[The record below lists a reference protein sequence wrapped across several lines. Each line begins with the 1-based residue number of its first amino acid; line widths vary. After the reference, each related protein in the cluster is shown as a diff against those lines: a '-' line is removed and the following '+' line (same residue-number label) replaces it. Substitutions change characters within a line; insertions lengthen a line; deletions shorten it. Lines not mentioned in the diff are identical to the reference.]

1 MLLNIGEDLAHAG
14 HDVEQI
20 GAGRHLNADKHRG
33 LAIEGHR
40 AVVVVRAEGDV
51 GHLIEPHHL
60 AVNRLHHH
68 IAKAAER
75 LQIGVGRHI
84 DLHHL
89 ALGIARGRE
98 IVVGGQGRIHIGG
111 SQAVGREFVGV
122 EPGAQGEILGAQN
135 LRRLHA
141 VDRLQ
146 PGLHRTGD
154 VVGDLIGLEHIAVK
168 ADIHGVDGLPDGDG
182 EHRLLRRGGQLVEHR
197 VHLGVDLGERLV
209 GVVVQPQVGGDGA
222 AALHA
227 ARRHVVDAVGLRDG
241 VFQRRG
247 DETGHQIGVGAG
259 VGGGDGDHGVLRVR
273 ILQHRQQARRAQAE
287 HQNHQADH
295 HGQYRTINE
304 DVCEFLVH
312 RALAGSGIGHLRV
325 GVVRRLHAV
334 VDQHR
339 HAIAQ
344 LELPGGHHGVTGLQ
358 PAEHSHLIAARQP
371 GGDEAL
377 LGHQLGFAVGA
388 LAFVLD
394 QKDRRAIRVVG
405 HGRVRQGDVIARL
418 AIGQSYRGEHA
429 GQQLA
434 LGVGNAGAHREVAR
448 GRVDLRLDRNDLG
461 FEGFA
466 GRRVGGELRLHAH
479 VHQIDLVLRHG
490 EVDVHRIERL
500 QRDHR
505 RARRQ
510 ILAEVDLPN
519 AQHARERRGDSGLRQ
534 HRLLCVDLLG

>member
-1 MLLNIGEDLAHAG
+1 M
-14 HDVEQI
+14 
-20 GAGRHLNADKHRG
+20 
-33 LAIEGHR
+33 
-40 AVVVVRAEGDV
+40 
-51 GHLIEPHHL
+51 
-60 AVNRLHHH
+60 
-68 IAKAAER
+68 
-75 LQIGVGRHI
+75 
-84 DLHHL
+84 
-89 ALGIARGRE
+89 
-98 IVVGGQGRIHIGG
+98 
-111 SQAVGREFVGV
+111 
-122 EPGAQGEILGAQN
+122 
-135 LRRLHA
+135 
-141 VDRLQ
+141 
-146 PGLHRTGD
+146 
-154 VVGDLIGLEHIAVK
+154 
-168 ADIHGVDGLPDGDG
+168 
-182 EHRLLRRGGQLVEHR
+182 
-197 VHLGVDLGERLV
+197 
-209 GVVVQPQVGGDGA
+209 
-222 AALHA
+222 
-227 ARRHVVDAVGLRDG
+227 
-241 VFQRRG
+241 
-247 DETGHQIGVGAG
+247 
-259 VGGGDGDHGVLRVR
+259 
-273 ILQHRQQARRAQAE
+273 QHRQQARRAQAE

-358 PAEHSHLIAARQP
+358 PAEHGHLVSARQP

-405 HGRVRQGDVIARL
+405 HGRVRQGDVVARL
-418 AIGQSYRGEHA
+418 AVGQSYRGEHA

-448 GRVDLRLDRNDLG
+448 GRVDLRLDRDDLG

-466 GRRVGGELRLHAH
+466 GRRVGSELRLHAH
-479 VHQIDLVLRHG
+479 MHQIDLVLRHG

-534 HRLLCVDLLG
+534 HRLLCVDLLGQRLELGLHAGHIGTIGVNHGLADGLHLELRFVSRQSDLRQIELRLQLSDLRLQLRELGALRGVVDLRQHLACAHFLARAEMNGGDHSCDLRTERGLLAGAQITERLDRGLPG